1 MTTKE
6 RVSSRLFMGM
16 QVICLISVFH
26 NKLAEMVWFKEKL
39 LYLTGQE
46 TGKSNVKVL
55 VDSAVMSYLVQAL
68 VSA

>member
-1 MTTKE
+1 MTTRE
-6 RVSSRLFMGM
+6 RVSSRLFVGM

-26 NKLAEMVWFKEKL
+26 NKLAEMVWLKEKL
-39 LYLTGQE
+39 LYLTGLE

-55 VDSAVMSYLVQAL
+55 VDSAVMRYLVQAL

>member
-1 MTTKE
+1 
-6 RVSSRLFMGM
+6 M

-26 NKLAEMVWFKEKL
+26 NKLAEMAWLKEKL
-39 LYLTGQE
+39 LYLTGLE

-55 VDSAVMSYLVQAL
+55 VDSAVMRYLVQAL